1 MIIEYA
7 DNFLKEAKQ
16 LSKKFKLLKS
26 DLKQAVDEIETK
38 NDLGVYLGFNLFKKR
53 VKNSSIPTGKSGGF
67 RVIIYQQIE
76 NKIVLISIYSKTEK
90 ENLSDEELTK
100 LLKEIYNKWA
110 TNEKPNNPII
120 KKMEIK
126 RRSVSNFLDNFLP

>member
-7 DNFLKEAKQ
+7 DSFLKEAKQ

-26 DLKQAVDEIETK
+26 DLKQAVEEIETK
-38 NDLGVYLGFNLFKKR
+38 NDFGVYLGFNLFKKR
-53 VKNSSIPTGKSGGF
+53 VKDSSIPTGKSGEF

-90 ENLSDEELTK
+90 ENLSDEELS
-100 LLKEIYNKWA
+100 E
-110 TNEKPNNPII
+110 II
-120 KKMEIK
+120 KVYMKK
-126 RRSVSNFLDNFLP
+126 

>member
-1 MIIEYA
+1 MSIEYA
-7 DNFLKEAKQ
+7 DSFLKEAKQ

-26 DLKQAVDEIETK
+26 DLKQAVEEIETK
-38 NDLGVYLGFNLFKKR
+38 NDFGVYLGFNLFKKR

-90 ENLSDEELTK
+90 ENLSDEELS
-100 LLKEIYNKWA
+100 E
-110 TNEKPNNPII
+110 II
-120 KKMEIK
+120 KQYIK
-126 RRSVSNFLDNFLP
+126 NS

>member
-7 DNFLKEAKQ
+7 DSFLKEAKQ

-38 NDLGVYLGFNLFKKR
+38 NDFGVYLGFNQFKKR

-90 ENLSDEELTK
+90 ENLSDEELS
-100 LLKEIYNKWA
+100 E
-110 TNEKPNNPII
+110 II
-120 KKMEIK
+120 KQYIK
-126 RRSVSNFLDNFLP
+126 NS